1 MAIEISTEAQAE
13 LSKMVSTVG
22 WIGDAFG
29 YDSARYVEAA
39 ETLMVAYHKI
49 LTLGGK
55 IYRDSDLSLICHNDY
70 ITYGISFHK
79 NDDDEFDVINWI
91 GDKPEKVKVC
101 SGFWSV
107 NS

>member
-13 LSKMVSTVG
+13 LSKMLSTVA
-22 WIGDAFG
+22 WIGDTFG

-49 LTLGGK
+49 LTLGGNV
-55 IYRDSDLSLICHNDY
+55 YRDSDLGLICHNEH
-70 ITYGISFHK
+70 ITYGICFHM
-79 NDDDEFDVINWI
+79 NDDN
-91 GDKPEKVKVC
+91 